1 MPPSEAVIPTPRC
14 DWCGRLGAL
23 RSLFAGQLAPREA
36 AWTAMCPDRRVRASG
51 APAGSEVSGGRRG
64 VQAQAGEAAG
74 EVQRAWRKHEA
85 VRAELSEA
93 RTCWAAERR
102 DLQAQVPPVPSWDSG
117 AFRGPCCRP
126 YVHTMLSGQRGS
138 GVIGAETTAAGPVG
152 PKPNKALHK

>member
-36 AWTAMCPDRRVRASG
+36 AWTAMCPDRR
-51 APAGSEVSGGRRG
+51 VSGGRRG